1 MSLKF
6 PLGLPAPSG
15 LVPSAVPG
23 LSCHHLLMAPTRA
36 GWPARSRSDRVIAGV
51 CGGVGARLGID
62 ATIVR
67 IAFVALALAWVG
79 VPLYLL
85 AWILLPQAAAAMD
98 GTGLADAVP
107 PARTAARRAAGM
119 ALIVV
124 GTVLLVRHLGVALP
138 DAVIW
143 PALCV
148 AFGLGIVVWR
158 VQPAAGLDRTVAVR
172 IAAGTILLALG
183 IGVIAATNLSLSAVR
198 DGLLS
203 GGLVV
208 GGLALIMGPWVAVL
222 VRDRREERQR
232 RIRADERAEMAAH
245 LHDSVLQT
253 LALVQRADDPA
264 RMAALARRQEREL
277 RGWLYGGGSEPN
289 QATVRAAVEH
299 LAGVL
304 EDRHG
309 VVMDVVAVGDAPLD
323 PAMESLV
330 AAAGEAMTNAA
341 RWSGCP
347 TVSVYVEAT
356 PQGVDVFVRDRGAGF
371 DPQAV
376 DGESRGIRDSIRGRL
391 DRVGGRCEI
400 TSSEGHGTE
409 VRLHLG

>member
-1 MSLKF
+1 
-6 PLGLPAPSG
+6 
-15 LVPSAVPG
+15 
-23 LSCHHLLMAPTRA
+23 MAPTRA

-51 CGGVGARLGID
+51 CGGVGTRLGID

-79 VPLYLL
+79 VPLYLVG
-85 AWILLPQAAAAMD
+85 WILLPQAAAPTD
-98 GTGLADAVP
+98 GMEPAGAAL

-119 ALIVV
+119 ALIVA
-124 GTVLLVRHLGVALP
+124 GTALLVRHLGVALP
-138 DAVIW
+138 DTVIW

-183 IGVIAATNLSLSAVR
+183 IGVIAAANLSLSAVR

-203 GGLVV
+203 GGLVL
-208 GGLALIMGPWVAVL
+208 GGLALILGPWVAVL
-222 VRDRREERQR
+222 VRDRHQERQR
-232 RIRADERAEMAAH
+232 RIRADERAEVAAH

-253 LALVQRADDPA
+253 LALVQRSDDPG

-277 RGWLYGGGSEPN
+277 RGWLYGSGSEPN
-289 QATVRAAVEH
+289 PATVRAAVEH
-299 LAGVL
+299 LAGVV

-309 VVMDVVAVGDAPLD
+309 VMMDVVAVGDAALD
-323 PAMESLV
+323 SATESLV

-341 RWSGCP
+341 RWSGCS
-347 TVSVYVEAT
+347 TVSVYLEAT
-356 PQGVDVFVRDRGAGF
+356 PVGVDLFVRDRGAGF
-371 DPQAV
+371 DPEAV
-376 DGESRGIRDSIRGRL
+376 DDDSRGIRDSIRGRL

-400 TSSEGHGTE
+400 TSSTSHGTE
-409 VRLHLG
+409 VRLHLARN

>member
-1 MSLKF
+1 
-6 PLGLPAPSG
+6 
-15 LVPSAVPG
+15 
-23 LSCHHLLMAPTRA
+23 MAPTRA

-51 CGGVGARLGID
+51 CGGVGTRLGID

-79 VPLYLL
+79 VPLYLVG
-85 AWILLPQAAAAMD
+85 WILLPQAAAPTD
-98 GTGLADAVP
+98 GMEPAGAAL

-119 ALIVV
+119 ALIVA
-124 GTVLLVRHLGVALP
+124 GTALLVRHLGVALP
-138 DAVIW
+138 DTVIW

-183 IGVIAATNLSLSAVR
+183 IGVIAAANLSLSAVR

-203 GGLVV
+203 GGLVL
-208 GGLALIMGPWVAVL
+208 GGLALILGPWVAVL
-222 VRDRREERQR
+222 LRDRRDERQR
-232 RIRADERAEMAAH
+232 RIRADERAEMTAH

-253 LALVQRADDPA
+253 LALVQRSDDPG

-277 RGWLYGGGSEPN
+277 RGWLYGSGSEPN
-289 QATVRAAVEH
+289 PATVRAAVEH
-299 LAGVL
+299 LAGVV

-309 VVMDVVAVGDAPLD
+309 VMMDVVAVGDAALD
-323 PAMESLV
+323 SATESLV

-341 RWSGCP
+341 RWSGCS
-347 TVSVYVEAT
+347 TVSVYLEAT
-356 PQGVDVFVRDRGAGF
+356 PVGVDLFVRDRGAGF
-371 DPQAV
+371 DPEAV
-376 DGESRGIRDSIRGRL
+376 DDDSRGIRDSIRGRL

-400 TSSEGHGTE
+400 TSSAGHGTE
-409 VRLHLG
+409 VRLHLARN

>member
-1 MSLKF
+1 
-6 PLGLPAPSG
+6 
-15 LVPSAVPG
+15 
-23 LSCHHLLMAPTRA
+23 MAPTRA
-36 GWPARSRSDRVIAGV
+36 GWPVRSRSDRVIAGV

-79 VPLYLL
+79 VPLYLVG
-85 AWILLPQAAAAMD
+85 WILLPQAAAA
-98 GTGLADAVP
+98 TDATEP
-107 PARTAARRAAGM
+107 AGAALPARTAARRAAGM

-158 VQPAAGLDRTVAVR
+158 VQPAAGLDRTVAAR

-253 LALVQRADDPA
+253 LALVQRADDPS

-299 LAGVL
+299 LAGVI

-409 VRLHLG
+409 VRLHLARG

>member
-1 MSLKF
+1 
-6 PLGLPAPSG
+6 
-15 LVPSAVPG
+15 
-23 LSCHHLLMAPTRA
+23 MAPTRA
-36 GWPARSRSDRVIAGV
+36 GWLARSRTDRVIAGV

-79 VPLYLL
+79 VPLYLVG
-85 AWILLPQAAAAMD
+85 WILLPQAAAATD
-98 GTGLADAVP
+98 GTEPAGAAL

-119 ALIVV
+119 ALIVA
-124 GTVLLVRHLGVALP
+124 GTVLLVRHLGVSLP

-158 VQPAAGLDRTVAVR
+158 VQPAAGLDRTAAMR

-253 LALVQRADDPA
+253 LALVQRADDPS

-299 LAGVL
+299 LAGVI

-309 VVMDVVAVGDAPLD
+309 VVGRGGGGRRPVGLWPGARNGSCG
-323 PAMESLV
+323 AGST
-330 AAAGEAMTNAA
+330 AAAPSRT
-341 RWSGCP
+341 RPRSGP
-347 TVSVYVEAT
+347 RS
-356 PQGVDVFVRDRGAGF
+356 
-371 DPQAV
+371 
-376 DGESRGIRDSIRGRL
+376 SISP
-391 DRVGGRCEI
+391 E
-400 TSSEGHGTE
+400 
-409 VRLHLG
+409 

>member
-1 MSLKF
+1 
-6 PLGLPAPSG
+6 
-15 LVPSAVPG
+15 
-23 LSCHHLLMAPTRA
+23 MAPTRA
-36 GWPARSRSDRVIAGV
+36 GWPVRSRTDRVIAGV

-79 VPLYLL
+79 LPLYML
-85 AWILLPQAAAAMD
+85 AWICLPKSPTPTAGPEPAGAE
-98 GTGLADAVP
+98 P
-107 PARTAARRAAGM
+107 PARTTARRAAGM

-124 GTVLLVRHLGVALP
+124 GTVLLVRHFGVALP
-138 DAVIW
+138 DTVIW

-183 IGVIAATNLSLSAVR
+183 IGVIAAANLSLSAVR

-208 GGLALIMGPWVAVL
+208 GGLALIGGPWVAVL
-222 VRDRREERQR
+222 LRDRREERQR

-277 RGWLYGGGSEPN
+277 RGWLYGGGAEPDP
-289 QATVRAAVEH
+289 ATIRAAVEH
-299 LAGVL
+299 VAGVV

-356 PQGVDVFVRDRGAGF
+356 PKGVDVFVRDRGAGF

-400 TSSEGHGTE
+400 TSSKGHGTE
-409 VRLHLG
+409 VRLHLARS

>member
-1 MSLKF
+1 
-6 PLGLPAPSG
+6 
-15 LVPSAVPG
+15 
-23 LSCHHLLMAPTRA
+23 MAATRA
-36 GWPARSRSDRVIAGV
+36 GWPVRSRTDRVIAGV

-79 VPLYLL
+79 MPLYLL
-85 AWILLPQAAAAMD
+85 AWVLLPKSSPRSAAPEPAGGA
-98 GTGLADAVP
+98 P
-107 PARTAARRAAGM
+107 PARTVTRRAVGM
-119 ALIVV
+119 ALIVL
-124 GTVLLVRHLGVALP
+124 GTVLLVRQLGATLP

-148 AFGLGIVVWR
+148 VFGLGIVVWR
-158 VQPAAGLDRTVAVR
+158 VQPAAVLNRGAAVR

-183 IGVIAATNLSLSAVR
+183 IGVVAATNLSLSAVR

-203 GGLVV
+203 GGLVA
-208 GGLALIMGPWVAVL
+208 GGLALILGPWVAVL
-222 VRDRREERQR
+222 IRDGREEHRR
-232 RIRADERAEMAAH
+232 RIRADERAEVAAH

-264 RMAALARRQEREL
+264 HMAALARRQEREL
-277 RGWLYGGGSEPN
+277 RGWLYGDGAEPDP
-289 QATVRAAVEH
+289 ATVRTAVEH
-299 LAGVL
+299 LAGVV

-341 RWSGCP
+341 RWSGCT
-347 TVSVYVEAT
+347 TVSVFVEAG
-356 PQGVDVFVRDRGAGF
+356 PQSVEVFVRDRGAGF
-371 DPQAV
+371 DLQAV
-376 DGESRGIRDSIRGRL
+376 ASDSRGIRDSIRGRL

-400 TSSEGHGTE
+400 TSAVGRGTE
-409 VRLHLG
+409 VRLHLARG

>member
-1 MSLKF
+1 
-6 PLGLPAPSG
+6 
-15 LVPSAVPG
+15 
-23 LSCHHLLMAPTRA
+23 MAPTRA
-36 GWPARSRSDRVIAGV
+36 GWPVRSRTDRVIAGV

-67 IAFVALALAWVG
+67 IAFVALAFAWIG

-85 AWILLPQAAAAMD
+85 GWVLLPQAATVPA
-98 GTGLADAVP
+98 TIEADDTASAV
-107 PARTAARRAAGM
+107 RTAARRAAGM
-119 ALIVV
+119 ALIVL

-138 DAVIW
+138 DTLLW

-158 VQPAAGLDRTVAVR
+158 VQPAAGIGRAAAMR

-183 IGVIAATNLSLSAVR
+183 IGAIAAANLSLSTVR

-208 GGLALIMGPWVAVL
+208 GGLALILGPWMMVL
-222 VRDRREERQR
+222 LRDRREERRR

-253 LALVQRADDPA
+253 LSLVQRSDDPA

-277 RGWLYGGGSEPN
+277 RGWLYGGGSEPDA
-289 QATVRAAVEH
+289 ATVRAAVER
-299 LAGVL
+299 LAGVV

-323 PAMESLV
+323 SATESLV

-341 RWSGCP
+341 RWSGSP
-347 TVSVYVEAT
+347 TVSVFVEAT
-356 PQGVDVFVRDRGAGF
+356 EQAVDVFVRDRGVGF
-371 DPQAV
+371 DPEEV
-376 DGESRGIRDSIRGRL
+376 DGDSRGIRDSIRGRL
-391 DRVGGRCEI
+391 DRVGGRCDI
-400 TSSEGHGTE
+400 NSAPGQGTE
-409 VRLHLG
+409 VRLHLARS

>member
-1 MSLKF
+1 
-6 PLGLPAPSG
+6 
-15 LVPSAVPG
+15 
-23 LSCHHLLMAPTRA
+23 MAPTRT
-36 GWPARSRSDRVIAGV
+36 GWPVRSRSDRVIAGV

-62 ATIVR
+62 TTIVR

-85 AWILLPQAAAAMD
+85 GWILLPQAAGPPAAIEPI
-98 GTGLADAVP
+98 DAAP

-119 ALIVV
+119 ALIVI
-124 GTVLLVRHLGVALP
+124 GTVLLIRHFGLALP
-138 DAVIW
+138 DTLVW

-148 AFGLGIVVWR
+148 AFGVGIVVWR
-158 VQPAAGLDRTVAVR
+158 VQPASGIGRAAAMR

-183 IGVIAATNLSLSAVR
+183 IGAIAATNLSLSTVR

-208 GGLALIMGPWVAVL
+208 GGLALIGGPWVAVL
-222 VRDRREERQR
+222 LRDRREERQR

-253 LALVQRADDPA
+253 LALVQRSDDPA

-277 RGWLYGGGSEPN
+277 RGWLYGGGSEPDA
-289 QATVRAAVEH
+289 ATVRAAVER
-299 LAGVL
+299 LAGVV

-323 PAMESLV
+323 SATESLV

-341 RWSGCP
+341 RWSGSP
-347 TVSVYVEAT
+347 TVSVFVEAT
-356 PQGVDVFVRDRGAGF
+356 EQAVDVFVRDRGVGF
-371 DPQAV
+371 DPEAV
-376 DGESRGIRDSIRGRL
+376 DGDSRGIRDSIRGRL
-391 DRVGGRCEI
+391 ARVGGSCEI
-400 TSSEGHGTE
+400 TSSKGHGTE
-409 VRLHLG
+409 VRLHLTRT

>member
-1 MSLKF
+1 
-6 PLGLPAPSG
+6 
-15 LVPSAVPG
+15 
-23 LSCHHLLMAPTRA
+23 MAPTRA
-36 GWPARSRSDRVIAGV
+36 GWLARSRTDRVIAGV
-51 CGGVGARLGID
+51 CGGVGTRLGID

-79 VPLYLL
+79 VPLYLVG
-85 AWILLPQAAAAMD
+85 WILLPQAAAPTD
-98 GTGLADAVP
+98 GTERADAAL

-138 DAVIW
+138 DTVIW

-158 VQPAAGLDRTVAVR
+158 VQPAAGLDRTVAMR

-277 RGWLYGGGSEPN
+277 RAWLYGGGSEPN

-299 LAGVL
+299 LAGVI

-356 PQGVDVFVRDRGAGF
+356 PQGVDVFVRDRGTGF

-376 DGESRGIRDSIRGRL
+376 DGDSRGIRDSIRGRL

-400 TSSEGHGTE
+400 TSSNGHGTE
-409 VRLHLG
+409 VRLHLARH

>member
-1 MSLKF
+1 
-6 PLGLPAPSG
+6 
-15 LVPSAVPG
+15 
-23 LSCHHLLMAPTRA
+23 MAPTRA

-51 CGGVGARLGID
+51 CGGVGTRLGID

-79 VPLYLL
+79 VPLYLVG
-85 AWILLPQAAAAMD
+85 WILLPQAAAPTD
-98 GTGLADAVP
+98 GTERADAAL

-138 DAVIW
+138 DTVIW

-183 IGVIAATNLSLSAVR
+183 IGVIAAANLSLSAVR

-203 GGLVV
+203 GGLVL
-208 GGLALIMGPWVAVL
+208 GGLALILGPWVAVL
-222 VRDRREERQR
+222 VRDRRDERQR
-232 RIRADERAEMAAH
+232 RIRADERAEMTAH

-253 LALVQRADDPA
+253 LALVQRSDDPG

-277 RGWLYGGGSEPN
+277 RGWLYGSGSEPN
-289 QATVRAAVEH
+289 PATVRAAVEH
-299 LAGVL
+299 LAGVV
-304 EDRHG
+304 EDRHA
-309 VVMDVVAVGDAPLD
+309 VMMDVVAVGDAPLD
-323 PAMESLV
+323 SATESLV

-341 RWSGCP
+341 RWSGCS
-347 TVSVYVEAT
+347 TVSVYLEAT
-356 PQGVDVFVRDRGAGF
+356 PVGVDLFVRDRGAGF
-371 DPQAV
+371 DPEAV
-376 DGESRGIRDSIRGRL
+376 DDDSRGIRDSIRGRL

-400 TSSEGHGTE
+400 TSSAGHGTE
-409 VRLHLG
+409 VRLHLARN

>member
-1 MSLKF
+1 M
-6 PLGLPAPSG
+6 
-15 LVPSAVPG
+15 G
-23 LSCHHLLMAPTRA
+23 LSCHHLYMAPARA
-36 GWPARSRSDRVIAGV
+36 GWPARSRTDRVIAGV

-79 VPLYLL
+79 LPLYLL
-85 AWILLPQAAAAMD
+85 GWILLPQAGASPAAKEPPVAAAP
-98 GTGLADAVP
+98 GRAT
-107 PARTAARRAAGM
+107 ARRAAGM
-119 ALIVV
+119 AFIVL

-138 DAVIW
+138 DTVIW
-143 PALCV
+143 PALLV
-148 AFGLGIVVWR
+148 AFGLGVVVWR
-158 VQPAAGLDRTVAVR
+158 VQPGAELDRGVAVR

-183 IGVIAATNLSLSAVR
+183 IGVIAAANLSLSAVR

-208 GGLALIMGPWVAVL
+208 GGLALILGPWVAVL
-222 VRDRREERQR
+222 LRDRREERKR

-253 LALVQRADDPA
+253 LALVQRSDDPA

-277 RGWLYGGGSEPN
+277 RGWLYGGGS
-289 QATVRAAVEH
+289 QAHPGTVRAAVER
-299 LAGVL
+299 LAGAI

-323 PAMESLV
+323 ADTESLV

-341 RWSGCP
+341 RWSGCR
-347 TVSVYVEAT
+347 TVSVFVESS

-371 DPQAV
+371 DPGAV
-376 DGESRGIRDSIRGRL
+376 DGDSRGIRDSIRGRL
-391 DRVGGRCEI
+391 DRVGGSCEI
-400 TSSEGHGTE
+400 NSSVGRGTE
-409 VRLHLG
+409 VRLHLARS

>member
-1 MSLKF
+1 
-6 PLGLPAPSG
+6 
-15 LVPSAVPG
+15 
-23 LSCHHLLMAPTRA
+23 MAPTRA
-36 GWPARSRSDRVIAGV
+36 GWPVRSRGDRVIAGV
-51 CGGVGARLGID
+51 CGGIGARLGID

-67 IAFVALALAWVG
+67 IAFAAMALAWVG

-85 AWILLPQAAAAMD
+85 GWILLPAAAAPAA
-98 GTGLADAVP
+98 GPGLVDAAP
-107 PARTAARRAAGM
+107 QTSTTARRAAGM

-124 GTVLLVRHLGVALP
+124 GTVLLVRHFGVALP
-138 DAVIW
+138 DSVVW

-148 AFGLGIVVWR
+148 AFGLGIVIWR
-158 VQPAAGLDRTVAVR
+158 VQPATGIGRATAAR

-183 IGVIAATNLSLSAVR
+183 FGVVAAANLSLAAVR

-208 GGLALIMGPWVAVL
+208 GGLALIGGPWVAVL
-222 VRDRREERQR
+222 LRDRREERRR

-253 LALVQRADDPA
+253 LALVQRSDDPA

-277 RGWLYGGGSEPN
+277 RSWLYGGSTGPSR
-289 QATVRAAVEH
+289 ASARAAVEH
-299 LAGVL
+299 LAGVV

-323 PAMESLV
+323 PALESLV

-341 RWSGCP
+341 RWSGCA
-347 TVSVYVEAT
+347 TVSVYLEAT
-356 PQGVDVFVRDRGAGF
+356 PQGVDLFVRDRGTGF
-371 DPQAV
+371 DPDAV
-376 DGESRGIRDSIRGRL
+376 NRDRRGIRDSIRGRL

-400 TSSEGHGTE
+400 ISSKGHGTE
-409 VRLHLG
+409 VRLHLHRS

>member
-1 MSLKF
+1 
-6 PLGLPAPSG
+6 
-15 LVPSAVPG
+15 
-23 LSCHHLLMAPTRA
+23 MAPTRA
-36 GWPARSRSDRVIAGV
+36 GWPVRSRSDRVIAGV

-62 ATIVR
+62 TTIVR
-67 IAFVALALAWVG
+67 IAFVALALAWIG
-79 VPLYLL
+79 VPLYVL
-85 AWILLPQAAAAMD
+85 AWILLPQAAIPEATTERTSPCAR
-98 GTGLADAVP
+98 GSNGH
-107 PARTAARRAAGM
+107 PAGRRHGPDRDRNGAAGP
-119 ALIVV
+119 APRSWHCP
-124 GTVLLVRHLGVALP
+124 TP
-138 DAVIW
+138 FIW

-148 AFGLGIVVWR
+148 AFGVGIVIWR
-158 VQPAAGLDRTVAVR
+158 VQPADGIGRAAAMR

-183 IGVIAATNLSLSAVR
+183 IGAIAAANLSLSTVR

-208 GGLALIMGPWVAVL
+208 GGLALIGGPWVAVL
-222 VRDRREERQR
+222 LRDRREERRR

-253 LALVQRADDPA
+253 LALVQRSDDPA

-289 QATVRAAVEH
+289 PDTVRAALEH
-299 LAGVL
+299 LAGVV

-309 VVMDVVAVGDAPLD
+309 VVMEVVAVGDAPLD

-347 TVSVYVEAT
+347 TVSVFVEAT
-356 PQGVDVFVRDRGAGF
+356 PQAVDVFVRDRGAGF
-371 DPQAV
+371 DPEAV
-376 DGESRGIRDSIRGRL
+376 YEGSHGIRDSIRGRL
-391 DRVGGRCEI
+391 DRVGGRCDI
-400 TSSEGHGTE
+400 SSSKGHGTE
-409 VRLHLG
+409 VRLHLARS

>member
-1 MSLKF
+1 
-6 PLGLPAPSG
+6 
-15 LVPSAVPG
+15 
-23 LSCHHLLMAPTRA
+23 MAPTRA

-51 CGGVGARLGID
+51 CGGVGTRLGID

-79 VPLYLL
+79 VPLYLVG
-85 AWILLPQAAAAMD
+85 WILLPQAAAPTD
-98 GTGLADAVP
+98 GMEPAGAAL

-119 ALIVV
+119 ALIVA
-124 GTVLLVRHLGVALP
+124 GTALLVRHLGVALP
-138 DAVIW
+138 DTVIW

-183 IGVIAATNLSLSAVR
+183 IGVIAAANLSLSAVR

-203 GGLVV
+203 GGLVL
-208 GGLALIMGPWVAVL
+208 GGLALILGPWVAVL
-222 VRDRREERQR
+222 VRDRRDERQR

-253 LALVQRADDPA
+253 LALVQRSDDPG

-277 RGWLYGGGSEPN
+277 RGWLYGSGSEPN
-289 QATVRAAVEH
+289 PATVRAAVEH
-299 LAGVL
+299 LAGVV

-309 VVMDVVAVGDAPLD
+309 VMMDVVAVGDAALD
-323 PAMESLV
+323 SATESLV

-341 RWSGCP
+341 RWSGCS
-347 TVSVYVEAT
+347 TVSVYLEAT
-356 PQGVDVFVRDRGAGF
+356 PVGVDLFVRDRGAGF
-371 DPQAV
+371 DPEAV
-376 DGESRGIRDSIRGRL
+376 DDDSRGIRDSIRGRL

-400 TSSEGHGTE
+400 TSSAGHGTE
-409 VRLHLG
+409 VRLHLARN

>member
-1 MSLKF
+1 
-6 PLGLPAPSG
+6 
-15 LVPSAVPG
+15 
-23 LSCHHLLMAPTRA
+23 MAPTRA
-36 GWPARSRSDRVIAGV
+36 GWPVRSRSDRVIAGV
-51 CGGVGARLGID
+51 CGGVGTRLGID

-85 AWILLPQAAAAMD
+85 AWILLPQSP
-98 GTGLADAVP
+98 TTAVGP
-107 PARTAARRAAGM
+107 EPAGAEPQARTVTRRAAGM
-119 ALIVV
+119 ALIVL

-138 DAVIW
+138 DTVIW

-158 VQPAAGLDRTVAVR
+158 AQPAAGLDRRVAVR

-183 IGVIAATNLSLSAVR
+183 IGAIAATNLSLSAVR

-277 RGWLYGGGSEPN
+277 RGWLYGGGAEPDP
-289 QATVRAAVEH
+289 ATVSAAIEH
-299 LAGVL
+299 LAGVI

-309 VVMDVVAVGDAPLD
+309 VVMDVVAVGDTPLD
-323 PAMESLV
+323 PSTESLV

-341 RWSGCP
+341 RWSGCA
-347 TVSVYVEAT
+347 TVSVYLEAT
-356 PQGVDVFVRDRGAGF
+356 PQAVDVFVRDRGAGF
-371 DPQAV
+371 DPEAV
-376 DGESRGIRDSIRGRL
+376 DGDSRGIRDSIRGRL

-400 TSSEGHGTE
+400 TSSKGHGTE
-409 VRLHLG
+409 VRLHLARS

>member
-1 MSLKF
+1 
-6 PLGLPAPSG
+6 
-15 LVPSAVPG
+15 
-23 LSCHHLLMAPTRA
+23 MAPTRA
-36 GWPARSRSDRVIAGV
+36 GWPVRSRTDRVIAGV

-85 AWILLPQAAAAMD
+85 AWILLPKSP
-98 GTGLADAVP
+98 TADASPEPAGAGP
-107 PARTAARRAAGM
+107 PARTVTRRAAGI
-119 ALIVV
+119 ALIVL
-124 GTVLLVRHLGVALP
+124 GTVLLVRHLGVSLP
-138 DAVIW
+138 DTVIW

-158 VQPAAGLDRTVAVR
+158 AQPAAGLDRRVAMR

-183 IGVIAATNLSLSAVR
+183 IGAIAAANLSLAAVR

-208 GGLALIMGPWVAVL
+208 GGLALIGGPWVAVL
-222 VRDRREERQR
+222 LRDRHQERQR
-232 RIRADERAEMAAH
+232 RIRADERAEVAAH

-253 LALVQRADDPA
+253 LALVQRSDDPA

-277 RGWLYGGGSEPN
+277 RGWLYGGGSEPDP
-289 QATVRAAVEH
+289 ATVRAAVEH
-299 LAGVL
+299 LAGVV

-347 TVSVYVEAT
+347 TVSVFLEAT
-356 PQGVDVFVRDRGAGF
+356 PARVEVFVRDRGSGF
-371 DPQAV
+371 DPEAV
-376 DGESRGIRDSIRGRL
+376 AGDSHGIRDSIRGRL

-400 TSSEGHGTE
+400 TSSKGHGTE
-409 VRLHLG
+409 VRLHLARS

>member
-1 MSLKF
+1 MPFGARRAIISDM
-6 PLGLPAPSG
+6 APS
-15 LVPSAVPG
+15 
-23 LSCHHLLMAPTRA
+23 RA
-36 GWPARSRSDRVIAGV
+36 GWPVRSRTDRVIAGV
-51 CGGVGARLGID
+51 CGGVAARLGID
-62 ATIVR
+62 AAIVR

-85 AWILLPQAAAAMD
+85 GWILLPQPA
-98 GTGLADAVP
+98 TPADMAEP
-107 PARTAARRAAGM
+107 AGEAPRARTAARRAAGM

-124 GTVLLVRHLGVALP
+124 GTMLLVRHLGVALP
-138 DAVIW
+138 DTLIW

-148 AFGLGIVVWR
+148 AFGLGAVVWR
-158 VQPAAGLDRTVAVR
+158 AQPGAGLDRGAAVR
-172 IAAGTILLALG
+172 VAAGTILLALG
-183 IGVIAATNLSLSAVR
+183 IGVIAAANLSLSAVR

-208 GGLALIMGPWVAVL
+208 GGLALILGPWVAVL
-222 VRDRREERQR
+222 VRDRHQERQR
-232 RIRADERAEMAAH
+232 RVRADERAEMAAH

-277 RGWLYGGGSEPN
+277 RGWLYGGGSEPIPD
-289 QATVRAAVEH
+289 TVRAAVEH
-299 LAGVL
+299 LAGVV

-330 AAAGEAMTNAA
+330 AASGEAMTNAA
-341 RWSGCP
+341 RWSGCS
-347 TVSVYVEAT
+347 TVSVFVEAT
-356 PQGVDVFVRDRGAGF
+356 PQGVDVYVRDRGVGF
-371 DPQAV
+371 DPEAV
-376 DGESRGIRDSIRGRL
+376 DGRSRGIRDSIRGRL

-400 TSSEGHGTE
+400 TSSKGHGTE
-409 VRLHLG
+409 VRLHLARD

>member
-1 MSLKF
+1 M
-6 PLGLPAPSG
+6 
-15 LVPSAVPG
+15 PG
-23 LSCHHLLMAPTRA
+23 RGCRVIISPMAPTRA
-36 GWPARSRSDRVIAGV
+36 GWPARSRTDRVIAGV
-51 CGGVGARLGID
+51 CGGVGTRLGID

-79 VPLYLL
+79 VPLYLVG
-85 AWILLPQAAAAMD
+85 WILLPQAAAPTD
-98 GTGLADAVP
+98 GTERADAAL

-138 DAVIW
+138 DTVIW

-158 VQPAAGLDRTVAVR
+158 VQPAAGLDRTVAMR

-299 LAGVL
+299 LAGVI

-309 VVMDVVAVGDAPLD
+309 VVMDIVAVGDAPLD

-347 TVSVYVEAT
+347 TVSVYLEAT
-356 PQGVDVFVRDRGAGF
+356 PQGVEVFVRDRGAGF

-376 DGESRGIRDSIRGRL
+376 DGDSRGIRDSIRGRL

-400 TSSEGHGTE
+400 TSSKGHGTE
-409 VRLHLG
+409 VRLHVARS

>member
-1 MSLKF
+1 
-6 PLGLPAPSG
+6 
-15 LVPSAVPG
+15 
-23 LSCHHLLMAPTRA
+23 MAPTRA

-51 CGGVGARLGID
+51 CGGVGTRLGID

-79 VPLYLL
+79 VPLYLVG
-85 AWILLPQAAAAMD
+85 WILLPQAAAPTD
-98 GTGLADAVP
+98 GTERADAAL

-138 DAVIW
+138 DTVIW

-158 VQPAAGLDRTVAVR
+158 VQPAAGLDRTVAMR

-299 LAGVL
+299 LAGVI

-356 PQGVDVFVRDRGAGF
+356 PQGVDVFVRDRGTGF

-376 DGESRGIRDSIRGRL
+376 DGDSRGIRDSIRGRL

-400 TSSEGHGTE
+400 TSSKGQGTE
-409 VRLHLG
+409 VRLHVARS

>member
-1 MSLKF
+1 M
-6 PLGLPAPSG
+6 PPQCRRAII
-15 LVPSAVPG
+15 SA
-23 LSCHHLLMAPTRA
+23 MAPTRA
-36 GWPARSRSDRVIAGV
+36 GWPVRSRTDRVIAGV

-67 IAFVALALAWVG
+67 IAFVALAFAWIG

-85 AWILLPQAAAAMD
+85 GWVLLPQAATVPA
-98 GTGLADAVP
+98 TTEADDTASAV
-107 PARTAARRAAGM
+107 RTAARRAAGM
-119 ALIVV
+119 ALIVL

-138 DAVIW
+138 DTLLW

-158 VQPAAGLDRTVAVR
+158 VQPAAGIGRAAAMR

-183 IGVIAATNLSLSAVR
+183 IGAIAAANLSLSTVR

-208 GGLALIMGPWVAVL
+208 GGLALILGPWMMVL
-222 VRDRREERQR
+222 LRDRREERRR

-253 LALVQRADDPA
+253 LSLVQRSDDPA

-277 RGWLYGGGSEPN
+277 RGWLYGGGSEPDA
-289 QATVRAAVEH
+289 ATVRAAVER
-299 LAGVL
+299 LAGVV

-309 VVMDVVAVGDAPLD
+309 VVMDVVAVGDAALD

-341 RWSGCP
+341 RWSGCA
-347 TVSVYVEAT
+347 TVSVFVEAT
-356 PQGVDVFVRDRGAGF
+356 EQAVDVFVRDRGVGF
-371 DPQAV
+371 DTEEV
-376 DGESRGIRDSIRGRL
+376 EDGSHGIRDSIRGRL
-391 DRVGGRCEI
+391 DRVGGRFEI
-400 TSSEGHGTE
+400 NSAPGQGTE
-409 VRLHLG
+409 VRLHLARS

>member
-1 MSLKF
+1 
-6 PLGLPAPSG
+6 
-15 LVPSAVPG
+15 
-23 LSCHHLLMAPTRA
+23 MAPTRA
-36 GWPARSRSDRVIAGV
+36 GWPVRSRSDRVIAGV

-62 ATIVR
+62 TTIVR
-67 IAFVALALAWVG
+67 IAFVALALAWIG
-79 VPLYLL
+79 VPLYVL
-85 AWILLPQAAAAMD
+85 AWILLPQAAIPEATTERTSPTPA
-98 GTGLADAVP
+98 
-107 PARTAARRAAGM
+107 ARTATRRAAGM
-119 ALIVV
+119 ALIVI
-124 GTVLLVRHLGVALP
+124 GTVLLVRHLGLALP
-138 DAVIW
+138 DTFIW

-148 AFGLGIVVWR
+148 AFGVGIVIWR
-158 VQPAAGLDRTVAVR
+158 VQPADGIGRAAAMR

-183 IGVIAATNLSLSAVR
+183 IGAIAAANLSLSTVR

-208 GGLALIMGPWVAVL
+208 GGLALIGGPWVAVL
-222 VRDRREERQR
+222 LRDRREERRR

-253 LALVQRADDPA
+253 LALVQRSDDPA

-289 QATVRAAVEH
+289 PDTVRAALEH
-299 LAGVL
+299 LAGVV

-309 VVMDVVAVGDAPLD
+309 VVMEVVAVGDAPLD

-347 TVSVYVEAT
+347 TVSVFVEAT
-356 PQGVDVFVRDRGAGF
+356 PQAVDVFVRDRGAGF
-371 DPQAV
+371 DPEAV
-376 DGESRGIRDSIRGRL
+376 I
-391 DRVGGRCEI
+391 
-400 TSSEGHGTE
+400 
-409 VRLHLG
+409 

>member
-1 MSLKF
+1 
-6 PLGLPAPSG
+6 
-15 LVPSAVPG
+15 
-23 LSCHHLLMAPTRA
+23 MAPTRA

-51 CGGVGARLGID
+51 CGGVGTRLGID

-79 VPLYLL
+79 VPLYLVG
-85 AWILLPQAAAAMD
+85 WILLPQAAAPAD
-98 GTGLADAVP
+98 GTERADAAL

-138 DAVIW
+138 DTVIW

-158 VQPAAGLDRTVAVR
+158 VQPAAGLDRTVAMR

-299 LAGVL
+299 LAGVI

-371 DPQAV
+371 DPQVV
-376 DGESRGIRDSIRGRL
+376 DGDSRGIRDSIRGRL

-409 VRLHLG
+409 VRLHLTRD

>member
-1 MSLKF
+1 
-6 PLGLPAPSG
+6 
-15 LVPSAVPG
+15 
-23 LSCHHLLMAPTRA
+23 MAPIRA
-36 GWPARSRSDRVIAGV
+36 GWPVRSRTDRVIAGV

-67 IAFVALALAWVG
+67 IAFVALALAWIG

-85 AWILLPQAAAAMD
+85 GWILLPQAATSPAAPAA
-98 GTGLADAVP
+98 GSTAPAV
-107 PARTAARRAAGM
+107 RTASRRATGM
-119 ALIVV
+119 ALIVL

-138 DAVIW
+138 DTLLW

-158 VQPAAGLDRTVAVR
+158 AQPAASIGRGAAVR

-183 IGVIAATNLSLSAVR
+183 IGAIAAANLSLTAVR

-208 GGLALIMGPWVAVL
+208 GGLALIGGPWVAVL
-222 VRDRREERQR
+222 LRDGREERQR

-253 LALVQRADDPA
+253 LSLVQRSDDPA

-277 RGWLYGGGSEPN
+277 RGWLYGDGSEPV
-289 QATVRAAVEH
+289 QDTVRAAVEH
-299 LAGVL
+299 LAGVV

-309 VVMDVVAVGDAPLD
+309 VVMEVVAVGDAALD

-347 TVSVYVEAT
+347 TVSVFVEAT
-356 PQGVDVFVRDRGAGF
+356 PQAVDVFVRDRGVGF
-371 DPQAV
+371 DPEAV
-376 DGESRGIRDSIRGRL
+376 EDGSHGICDSILGRL
-391 DRVGGRCEI
+391 DRVGGRCDI
-400 TSSEGHGTE
+400 SSSKGHGTE
-409 VRLHLG
+409 VRLRLARS

>member
-1 MSLKF
+1 
-6 PLGLPAPSG
+6 
-15 LVPSAVPG
+15 
-23 LSCHHLLMAPTRA
+23 MAPTRA
-36 GWPARSRSDRVIAGV
+36 GWPARSRTDRVIAGV

-85 AWILLPQAAAAMD
+85 GWVLIPQTSASAAEPGD
-98 GTGLADAVP
+98 GVSADAAP

-119 ALIVV
+119 ALIVI

-138 DAVIW
+138 DTVIW

-158 VQPAAGLDRTVAVR
+158 VQPAAGLDRTVAMR

-277 RGWLYGGGSEPN
+277 RGWLYDGGGSEPN

-299 LAGVL
+299 LAGVI

-356 PQGVDVFVRDRGAGF
+356 PQGVDVFVRDRGPGF

-376 DGESRGIRDSIRGRL
+376 DGDSRGIRDSIRGRL

-400 TSSEGHGTE
+400 TSSKDHGTE
-409 VRLHLG
+409 VRLHVARS